1 MNIGVLKESTL
12 RNFVFGSV
20 ALAVLML
27 GVNPAQAQ
35 SESAKDSPPASAR
48 AAHKAEPAASGKGIY
63 NGITVHGH
71 WTIEV
76 RNPDGKVVTHREF
89 ENSVVPGNGPQ
100 AIESMML
107 GAWVPQAY
115 RVVLSGT
122 GASQS
127 PANAPAPCSYNSSPA
142 TCTIQENVPS
152 SGPNAQTCPNGSQTI
167 FCNLTRSPNS
177 LIGNFPAL
185 MAGQPVSAQPIT
197 FTGSAIASE
206 AGYVGEVT
214 LLLTACNNTTTSSPG
229 TISPATCVAGTYPS
243 GTTIQLSGLTDT
255 SLSSPVQVQS
265 GQTVQATVVISFQ

>member
-1 MNIGVLKESTL
+1 MFIRVLKGFGI
-12 RNFVFGSV
+12 FVFCL
-20 ALAVLML
+20 ATLAVLAL

-35 SESAKDSPPASAR
+35 SGGATNGPSASALS
-48 AAHKAEPAASGKGIY
+48 AHPAKAEAFEKGLHT
-63 NGITVHGH
+63 GITVHGH

-89 ENSVVPGNGPQ
+89 ENSVVPGYGPE

-115 RVVLSGT
+115 RIVLSGT
-122 GASQS
+122 SASQS

-167 FCNLTRSPNS
+167 FCNLTRNPNS
-177 LIGNFPAL
+177 LVGNYPGL
-185 MAGQPVSAQPIT
+185 ISGSPVSAQPIT
-197 FTGSAIASE
+197 FSGSAIASG

-229 TISPATCVAGTYPS
+229 TVSPATCVAGTYPS
-243 GTTIQLSGLTDT
+243 GTIIQLSGLTDT

>member
-1 MNIGVLKESTL
+1 MSERKSSGNTGRVERGVL
-12 RNFVFGSV
+12 
-20 ALAVLML
+20 ALATLVAMVFTLA
-27 GVNPAQAQ
+27 GSSRAQAQ
-35 SESAKDSPPASAR
+35 STKPQSAR
-48 AAHKAEPAASGKGIY
+48 ARESSPKGQHE
-63 NGITVHGH
+63 GITVHGH

-89 ENSVVPGNGPQ
+89 ENSVVPGNGPE
-100 AIESMML
+100 ALETMIL
-107 GAWVPQAY
+107 GVWVPQAY

-122 GASQS
+122 SASQS

-142 TCTIQENVPS
+142 TCIIQENVPS

-167 FCNLTRSPNS
+167 FCNLTRNPNS
-177 LIGNFPAL
+177 LIGNYPSL
-185 MAGQPVSAQPIT
+185 VAGSPTSAQPIT

-214 LLLTACNNTTTSSPG
+214 LLLTMCYNEVSSPG
-229 TISPATCVAGTYPS
+229 TTSPAACAAGTYAT

-255 SLSSPVQVQS
+255 YLSSPVQVQS